1 MKLNIITKL
10 SLIILICYCLSGCGD
25 SDIIYQS
32 LMDISGAPLEYDD
45 SKANAHLNIASVSMQ
60 CSENKQENLNKMINI
75 IKKIMA
81 EKPQTR
87 LIVFGETI
95 LGWYYKADEPE
106 AYQRSVAETIPGPAT
121 LTIGVLAD
129 SLDIYIV
136 FGMSEIK
143 ESKLYNSQVL
153 LNPQGEIEAVHRKV
167 NFIDWDEESGF
178 TKGNQVTVVE
188 IDGIKTGMIV
198 CADVQSLWLTKALVE
213 ENIELLL
220 HSLASNA
227 GEFTIDAVARQF
239 NSWVVF
245 ANRCGR
251 EDDADYSGT
260 CYISDPAG
268 TIRVGCEGEER
279 YVYYRI
285 GVYQ

>member
-1 MKLNIITKL
+1 MRLLNISKL
-10 SLIILICYCLSGCGD
+10 CFMIIVCYYLSGCSD
-25 SDIIYQS
+25 SDTIFQS

-45 SKANAHLNIASVSMQ
+45 SNANTHLNIASVSMQ
-60 CSENKQENLNKMINI
+60 CSKDKQENLDKMISMI
-75 IKKIMA
+75 EKIMA

-106 AYQRSVAETIPGPAT
+106 AYQGRIAETIPGPAT
-121 LTIGVLAD
+121 STIGVLAD

-136 FGMSEIK
+136 FGMTEIK

-153 LNPQGEIEAVHRKV
+153 LNPEGEIEAVHRKV
-167 NFIDWDEESGF
+167 HFFDWDEESGF
-178 TKGNQVTVVE
+178 TKGDQKTIVE
-188 IDGIKTGMIV
+188 IDGIKTGMII
-198 CADVQSLWLTKALVE
+198 CADVQSLWLTKGLVDE
-213 ENIELLL
+213 PIELLL

-227 GEFTIDAVARQF
+227 DEFTIDAVARQF

-245 ANRCGR
+245 ANRCGE
-251 EDDADYSGT
+251 EDNADYSGT

-268 TIRVGCEGEER
+268 TIRVGGEGKER
-279 YVYYRI
+279 YVYYKIVI
-285 GVYQ
+285 G

>member
-1 MKLNIITKL
+1 MKLHIITKL
-10 SLIILICYCLSGCGD
+10 SFIIFMCYCLSGCGD
-25 SDIIYQS
+25 SDTIFQS
-32 LMDISGAPLEYDD
+32 LMDISGAPLKYDD
-45 SKANAHLNIASVSMQ
+45 SKANKHLTIASVSMQ
-60 CSENKQENLNKMINI
+60 CSEDKQQNLDKMIRMI
-75 IKKIMA
+75 EKTMA
-81 EKPQTR
+81 EKPDTR

-95 LGWYYKADEPE
+95 LEWYYKADEPE
-106 AYQRSVAETIPGPAT
+106 SYQRRVAETIPGPAT
-121 LTIGVLAD
+121 SKIGVLAD

-153 LNPQGEIEAVHRKV
+153 LNPQGEIETVHRKV

-178 TKGNQVTVVE
+178 TKGNQATIVE
-188 IDGIKTGMIV
+188 IDGIITGMIV

-213 ENIELLL
+213 ENIKLLL
-220 HSLASNA
+220 HSLASDA
-227 GEFTIDAVARQF
+227 GEFPIDAVARQF

-251 EDDADYSGT
+251 EDDTDYSGT

-268 TIRVGCEGEER
+268 TIRVGGEGNER
-279 YVYYRI
+279 YVYYR
-285 GVYQ
+285 

>member
-1 MKLNIITKL
+1 MKLHIITKL
-10 SLIILICYCLSGCGD
+10 GFIILMCYCLSGCDD
-25 SDIIYQS
+25 SDTIYQS

-45 SKANAHLNIASVSMQ
+45 SKANKHLNIASVSMQ
-60 CSENKQENLNKMINI
+60 CTEDKQENLNKMIRMI
-75 IKKIMA
+75 EKIMA

-106 AYQRSVAETIPGPAT
+106 SYQRRVAETIPGPVTAA
-121 LTIGVLAD
+121 IGTLAD

-136 FGMSEIK
+136 FGMSEIN
-143 ESKLYNSQVL
+143 ESELYNSQVL

-178 TKGNQVTVVE
+178 TKGNQVTIVD

-239 NSWVVF
+239 NSWIAF
-245 ANRCGR
+245 ANRYGD
-251 EDDADYSGT
+251 EDDADYSGQAF
-260 CYISDPAG
+260 IS
-268 TIRVGCEGEER
+268 E
-279 YVYYRI
+279 
-285 GVYQ
+285 